1 MKEDKKK
8 LIAKVAYMYYEQEL
22 TQAQI
27 AKELSIYRT
36 TVSRMLSQAKTEGI
50 VEIKINHFD
59 AGLFELEEQLKHS
72 LV

>member
-1 MKEDKKK
+1 MKEDKQN
-8 LIAKVAYMYYEQEL
+8 LLAKVAYMSYEQEL

-36 TVSRMLSQAKTEGI
+36 TVSRMISQAKKQGI

-59 AGLFELEEQLKHS
+59 SALFEL
-72 LV
+72 

>member
-8 LIAKVAYMYYEQEL
+8 LLAKIAYMYYEQEL

-27 AKELSIYRT
+27 AKELAIYRT
-36 TVSRMLSQAKTEGI
+36 TVSRMLSQAKKEGI

-59 AGLFELEEQLKHS
+59 ASLFELEEKS
-72 LV
+72 AER